1 MIRGD
6 LYFDLA
12 FLSNAKKF
20 SLVWVDRF
28 VVLFSLLILD
38 FEANPKVFKLLS
50 RKFSKNFK
58 VILNNLGVGDKSEKI
73 NLFSNIETSS
83 STFNTL
89 NEKSNYFKK
98 KYLIFNFFKKKIST
112 PVLVSIIKL
121 EDYIKA
127 KKLIEIDLLKI
138 DTEGYEYKVIKGI
151 GNEIQNIKLI
161 HLEHHFDDM
170 IIKHYTLSDIHKYL
184 TNKGFKKIFKI
195 KMKFRKSFEYIYQ
208 NQLNKWKFCF
218 QYL

>member
-1 MIRGD
+1 M
-6 LYFDLA
+6 
-12 FLSNAKKF
+12 
-20 SLVWVDRF
+20 
-28 VVLFSLLILD
+28 
-38 FEANPKVFKLLS
+38 
-50 RKFSKNFK
+50 
-58 VILNNLGVGDKSEKI
+58 
-73 NLFSNIETSS
+73 
-83 STFNTL
+83 
-89 NEKSNYFKK
+89 
-98 KYLIFNFFKKKIST
+98 NFFKKKIST

-170 IIKHYTLSDIHKYL
+170 IIKNYTLSDIHKYL
-184 TNKGFKKIFKI
+184 TDKGFKKILKI

-208 NQLNKWKFCF
+208 NQLNK
-218 QYL
+218 